1 MPCSAVTLSIATITA
16 IVAAALMAI
25 AFSTDNWLYIE
36 VKRSNIQSYVTSNT
50 DNSQAI
56 LESLNNKYYF
66 YTRTRGL
73 FRVCYPKERPPTV
86 EIYLSPVETH
96 CSNVDYFIPDENN
109 ETKGFSDDAMNR
121 LHMARSTVALF
132 IVAFLVLFIAFW
144 TGVVGCWK
152 RSPGNITATAILMLV
167 TCLLS
172 AGAMAL
178 WHGVEFYE
186 KEKVVGEEYYQQW
199 PNVLKDNSAIWY
211 DWSYILA
218 WLAVGVSFGS
228 SILFFSAAICLS
240 KEKRREQQ
248 NNVQYIMPGQTA
260 IAAAILPTSRWL
272 INASRF
278 WMFFLTDG
286 GLLVYLLILDILRD
300 NARVWYDWSY
310 IVAWCGVGL
319 SLLSAIL
326 FSSAAICLRGERERE
341 EALNMQYLMPVYPQ
355 KQQYAYAGYPPPQ
368 AYPGPYYHGSQYG
381 PYNY

>member
-1 MPCSAVTLSIATITA
+1 MGHRAV
-16 IVAAALMAI
+16 VAQLG
-25 AFSTDNWLYIE
+25 
-36 VKRSNIQSYVTSNT
+36 KRPLLTQEMQWTSVVGNGP
-50 DNSQAI
+50 
-56 LESLNNKYYF
+56 SLG
-66 YTRTRGL
+66 RQ
-73 FRVCYPKERPPTV
+73 FRPWGYAQRFHSREPGAV

-96 CSNVDYFIPDENN
+96 CMNVDYFIPDENN
-109 ETKGFSDDAMNR
+109 ETKGLSDDAMNR

-132 IVAFLVLFIAFW
+132 MVAFLFLFVAFW
-144 TGVVGCWK
+144 TGVVGCWR

-167 TCLLS
+167 TCLLA

-199 PNVLKDNSAIWY
+199 PN
-211 DWSYILA
+211 
-218 WLAVGVSFGS
+218 
-228 SILFFSAAICLS
+228 
-240 KEKRREQQ
+240 
-248 NNVQYIMPGQTA
+248 
-260 IAAAILPTSRWL
+260 
-272 INASRF
+272 
-278 WMFFLTDG
+278 
-286 GLLVYLLILDILRD
+286 ILRD

-310 IVAWCGVGL
+310 MVAWCGVGL
-319 SLLSAIL
+319 ALLSAIL

>member
-1 MPCSAVTLSIATITA
+1 MPCSAVTLSLATITA

-25 AFSTDNWLYIE
+25 AFSTDNWIHIE
-36 VKRSNIQSYVTSNT
+36 VKRSNIQTYAAENSAG
-50 DNSQAI
+50 NSQSI
-56 LESLNNKYYF
+56 LESLNNKYY
-66 YTRTRGL
+66 YYSRTRGL
-73 FRVCYPKERPPTV
+73 FRICYPKERPPSV

-132 IVAFLVLFIAFW
+132 IVAFLSLFIAFW

-167 TCLLS
+167 TCLLA

-186 KEKVVGEEYYQQW
+186 NEKVVGEEFYQQW
-199 PNVLKDNSAIWY
+199 PDVLKDNSSIGY

-218 WLAVGVSFGS
+218 WLAVSVSFAS
-228 SILFFSAAICLS
+228 SILFFSSAICLS

-248 NNVQYIMPGQTA
+248 NNVQYI
-260 IAAAILPTSRWL
+260 
-272 INASRF
+272 
-278 WMFFLTDG
+278 
-286 GLLVYLLILDILRD
+286 
-300 NARVWYDWSY
+300 
-310 IVAWCGVGL
+310 
-319 SLLSAIL
+319 
-326 FSSAAICLRGERERE
+326 
-341 EALNMQYLMPVYPQ
+341 MPVYPQ

-368 AYPGPYYHGSQYG
+368 AYPPGPYYHGSQYG

>member
-36 VKRSNIQSYVTSNT
+36 VKRASIQGYAAENSAG
-50 DNSQAI
+50 NSQSI
-56 LESLNNKYYF
+56 LDSLNNKYFF

-73 FRVCYPKERPPTV
+73 FRICYPKERPPSV

-109 ETKGFSDDAMNR
+109 ETKGLSDDAMNR

-132 IVAFLVLFIAFW
+132 IVSFLSLFIAFW

-167 TCLLS
+167 TCLLA

-186 KEKVVGEEYYQQW
+186 KEKLVGEEYYQQW
-199 PNVLKDNSAIWY
+199 PNVLKDNSSIWY

-218 WLAVGVSFGS
+218 WLAVGVSFAS

-248 NNVQYIMPGQTA
+248 NNVQYI
-260 IAAAILPTSRWL
+260 
-272 INASRF
+272 
-278 WMFFLTDG
+278 
-286 GLLVYLLILDILRD
+286 
-300 NARVWYDWSY
+300 
-310 IVAWCGVGL
+310 
-319 SLLSAIL
+319 
-326 FSSAAICLRGERERE
+326 
-341 EALNMQYLMPVYPQ
+341 MPVYPQ

>member
-36 VKRSNIQSYVTSNT
+36 VKRSNIQTYVTENT
-50 DNSQAI
+50 DINSQGI
-56 LESLNNKYYF
+56 LESLNSKYFY

-73 FRVCYPKERPPTV
+73 FRICYPKERPPTV

-109 ETKGFSDDAMNR
+109 ETRGLADDAMNR
-121 LHMARSTVALF
+121 LHMARSCVALF
-132 IVAFLVLFIAFW
+132 MVSFLALFVAFW

-167 TCLLS
+167 TCLLA

-186 KEKVVGEEYYQQW
+186 KEKVVGEEFYQQW
-199 PNVLKDNSAIWY
+199 PNVLKDNSSIWY

-228 SILFFSAAICLS
+228 SILFFSAAVCLS

-248 NNVQYIMPGQTA
+248 NNVQYI
-260 IAAAILPTSRWL
+260 
-272 INASRF
+272 
-278 WMFFLTDG
+278 
-286 GLLVYLLILDILRD
+286 
-300 NARVWYDWSY
+300 
-310 IVAWCGVGL
+310 
-319 SLLSAIL
+319 
-326 FSSAAICLRGERERE
+326 
-341 EALNMQYLMPVYPQ
+341 MPVYPQ